1 MAENRR
7 ATYADGH
14 AVMYGKTDR
23 PDFRGLEGYEDHD
36 VGTLFFWNDAGKLI
50 AMAVNV
56 SCPSQEVEGD
66 SNINADFW
74 HPVRQSLRK
83 RYGPDVCVLGWAGAA
98 GDQSPHLMY
107 RKQAEERMRA
117 LRKLTRPEE
126 LARRIVAAVDET
138 FDAVQNDRHADVPL
152 IHKVETLQLPMRL
165 VTEAEYA
172 QVKAAIAAEKP
183 TQMRNRWQEQVLK
196 RYERQK
202 TDPHPVCGNGD
213 SRAADWRRGH
223 LHQYLRVIH
232 RLWRTD
238 EGPQPGG
245 SNVRDP
251 VGRRRRSVLLS
262 AHGESRSRRRLQR
275 DCAKQPDN
283 AGRRADARRPDRCID
298 RFPMGEAD

>member
-14 AVMYGKTDR
+14 AEMYGKTDR

-36 VGTLFFWNDAGKLI
+36 VGSLFFWNDTGKLI
-50 AMAVNV
+50 AIAVNV

-66 SNINADFW
+66 SSINADFW
-74 HPVRQSLRK
+74 HPVRESLRK

-107 RKQAEERMRA
+107 RKNAEERMRA
-117 LRKLTRPEE
+117 LRKLTRLEE

-138 FDAVQNDRHADVPL
+138 FEAVKNDRHADVPL

-172 QVKAAIAAEKP
+172 EVKAVIAAEKP
-183 TQMRNRWQEQVLK
+183 TQMRNRWHEQVLK

-202 TDPHPVCGNGD
+202 TDPHPVCGTEIHVLRIGD
-213 SRAADWRRGH
+213 VAICTNTFELFTDYGVQMKARSPAAQTFVIQLVGGGGPFCYLPTERAVRGGGYSAIVQSN
-223 LHQYLRVIH
+223 LITAGG
-232 RLWRTD
+232 RT
-238 EGPQPGG
+238 
-245 SNVRDP
+245 
-251 VGRRRRSVLLS
+251 
-262 AHGESRSRRRLQR
+262 
-275 DCAKQPDN
+275 
-283 AGRRADARRPDRCID
+283 DARRPDR
-298 RFPMGEAD
+298 